1 MGRTAAK
8 ENLPPAA
15 KERLPDKAVTKKK
28 TAAMKNSKTRKEKRK
43 DEKSTSEAKV
53 KLAEKLSSKS
63 EDETCGDEDPV
74 KLGGEGVTKGASGVG
89 SDPAAAEEYRCAV
102 HGHLR
107 RLERRPELLVAS
119 DYLAGQREVL
129 PGMRGMLVDWMGGV
143 VVQLALLPETL
154 HLAVSCLDRFLQAE
168 FATLAKEQL
177 QLVAAAA
184 LLLAAKYEESM
195 PPELAELAHTAGGG
209 APEAELRR
217 MELRMLRRLDFRLG
231 VPAALQFL
239 RWARL
244 ADPALLCA
252 QAHQLAKYLLEL
264 SLVDYR
270 LVSVLPSRRAAAAAA
285 LAARL
290 LGTGS
295 VRGVWRRR
303 LEGATGYTVEGLVEV
318 MQQLAVLVG
327 RAATNKSLLT
337 VFRKFSGERSL
348 KVARMAVLASPLVAA
363 LAAGRDI

>member
-1 MGRTAAK
+1 M
-8 ENLPPAA
+8 
-15 KERLPDKAVTKKK
+15 
-28 TAAMKNSKTRKEKRK
+28 
-43 DEKSTSEAKV
+43 
-53 KLAEKLSSKS
+53 
-63 EDETCGDEDPV
+63 C
-74 KLGGEGVTKGASGVG
+74 
-89 SDPAAAEEYRCAV
+89 
-102 HGHLR
+102 GHLR
-107 RLERRPELLVAS
+107 RLECRPELQVAP
-119 DYLAGQREVL
+119 DYLAGQQEVL
-129 PGMRGMLVDWMGGV
+129 PGMRAMLVDWMGGV

-168 FATLAKEQL
+168 VATLAKEQL

-184 LLLAAKYEESM
+184 LLLAVKYEESA

-209 APEAELRR
+209 APAAELRR
-217 MELRMLRRLDFRLG
+217 MELRMLRRLEFRLG
-231 VPAALQFL
+231 APAALQFL

-244 ADPALLCA
+244 ADPALLGA

-270 LVSVLPSRRAAAAAA
+270 LVGVLPSRRAAAAAA

-295 VRGVWRRR
+295 VRGVWQRR
-303 LEGATGYTVEGLVEV
+303 LEAVTGYTAEGLVEV
-318 MQQLAVLVG
+318 VQQLAVLVG

-348 KVARMAVLASPLVAA
+348 KVARLAVLASPLVAT
-363 LAAGRDI
+363 LAAGRHF

>member
-1 MGRTAAK
+1 M
-8 ENLPPAA
+8 
-15 KERLPDKAVTKKK
+15 
-28 TAAMKNSKTRKEKRK
+28 
-43 DEKSTSEAKV
+43 
-53 KLAEKLSSKS
+53 
-63 EDETCGDEDPV
+63 C
-74 KLGGEGVTKGASGVG
+74 
-89 SDPAAAEEYRCAV
+89 
-102 HGHLR
+102 GHLR
-107 RLERRPELLVAS
+107 RLERRPELQVAP
-119 DYLAGQREVL
+119 DYLAGQQEVL
-129 PGMRGMLVDWMGGV
+129 PGMRAMLVDWMGGV

-168 FATLAKEQL
+168 VATLAKEQL

-184 LLLAAKYEESM
+184 LLLAAKYEESA

-209 APEAELRR
+209 APAAELRR
-217 MELRMLRRLDFRLG
+217 MELRMLRRLEFRLG
-231 VPAALQFL
+231 APAAL

-244 ADPALLCA
+244 ADPALLGA

-270 LVSVLPSRRAAAAAA
+270 LVGVLPSRRAAAAAA

-295 VRGVWRRR
+295 VRGVWQRR
-303 LEGATGYTVEGLVEV
+303 LEAVTGYTAEGLVEV
-318 MQQLAVLVG
+318 VQQLAVLVG

-348 KVARMAVLASPLVAA
+348 KVARLAVLASPLVAT
-363 LAAGRDI
+363 LAAGRHF